1 LNVSITNT
9 RVPDQAAQALA
20 TAAAALPKPVSTRRK
35 RPALIG
41 LSVALIAAGG
51 LVGAMAL
58 TAAGQHSNVLVVAKP
73 LAFGQVITRDDL
85 TVASISLDP
94 ALQPVGSDRLSFIV
108 GKHAAVQLQPGT
120 TLTPSEVTSN
130 ALVQPGQQLV
140 GIEVKPGQLP
150 ATPLTPGEN
159 VLVVSTP
166 GQNPATDPSAS
177 AGGVPSTLPAQVVHV
192 GSPDSTGDLTVDV
205 AVDANSG
212 APLAA
217 RASTGNI
224 AIIVQSPSAVG

>member
-9 RVPDQAAQALA
+9 RVPDQAAQAPA
-20 TAAAALPKPVSTRRK
+20 TAAAAQPKPVSTRRK

-51 LVGAMAL
+51 LVGAMTL
-58 TAAGQHSNVLVVAKP
+58 TAAGQRSNVLVVAKP
-73 LAFGQVITRDDL
+73 LAFGQIITQDDL

-94 ALQPVGSDRLSFIV
+94 ALQPVSSDRLSFIV

-120 TLTPSEVTSN
+120 TLTPSDVTSN
-130 ALVQPGQQLV
+130 TLVQPGQQLV
-140 GIEVKPGQLP
+140 GIQVKPGQMP
-150 ATPLTPGEN
+150 ATPLVPGQN

-166 GQNPATDPSAS
+166 GQNPATDPNAS
-177 AGGVPSTLPAQVVHV
+177 AGVPNTLPAQVVRV
-192 GSPDSTGDLTVDV
+192 GSPDSSGNLTVDV

-212 APLAA
+212 ATLAA

-224 AIIVQSPSAVG
+224 AVIVQSPSAVG